1 MRWLALTGAILLVA
15 GCTTRAPAPVVDRT
29 PPPVR
34 AVTPV
39 PAQAGFHTVKKGETL
54 YSIALE
60 YGHDYRD
67 VAAWNNIQNP
77 GIIAIGQQLR
87 VSPPRVEAPAQSEAL
102 APVAEAKPV
111 TSPGMVEVRPLGDAA
126 PAGLP
131 PTDAQTGLAPV
142 PASSANLKR
151 GPKGGKLP
159 YSEAA
164 ATELQKV
171 NEPAKVALAKPDP
184 GLAQE
189 PAPAE
194 VNDADG
200 IEWAWPYSG
209 RLLTGFSDASNK
221 GIDLAGNSGDPVVA
235 AAAGKVLYTGNNVR
249 GYGNLV
255 IVKHSNTY
263 LSAYAHNSKILV
275 KENQNVSRGQKIA
288 ELGASDADQPKLH
301 FEIRRQGKPVDPMKY
316 LPQR

>member
-34 AVTPV
+34 AAAPAA
-39 PAQAGFHTVKKGETL
+39 AQAGFHTVKKGETL

-77 GIIAIGQQLR
+77 AIIATGQQLR
-87 VSPPRVEAPAQSEAL
+87 VSPPRVEAPAQSAP
-102 APVAEAKPV
+102 APVAEVKPV
-111 TSPGMVEVRPLGDAA
+111 SGPGTVEVRPLGDAA
-126 PAGLP
+126 PAGTLSSPIGLP
-131 PTDAQTGLAPV
+131 PAPV
-142 PASSANLKR
+142 ASANLKR

-171 NEPAKVALAKPDP
+171 SEPAQVALAKPDP
-184 GLAQE
+184 SPVQE
-189 PAPAE
+189 PSSAQ

-200 IEWAWPYSG
+200 IEWAWPYPG
-209 RLLTGFSDASNK
+209 KLLTGFSEASNK
-221 GIDLAGNSGDPVVA
+221 GIDLGGNPGDPVLA

-255 IVKHSNTY
+255 IVKHNDTY

-275 KENQNVSRGQKIA
+275 KENQNVARGQKIA